1 VTAESTA
8 AGLAEALAT
17 FVSREVKLTG
27 LAQTLG
33 QL

>member
-1 VTAESTA
+1 MLA
-8 AGLAEALAT
+8 AAARLGLLAHPML
-17 FVSREVKLTG
+17 FKVKFTG